1 MASRSVSARLS
12 RASSLLWTLL
22 LFASIGAFGCAQKSD
37 HTPQNEQMPSALHHK
52 PVVYTVNY
60 PLSYFAE
67 RIGGQG
73 IEVVFPTPAGLDPA
87 FWNPAAEDVLRYQS
101 ADLILLN
108 GADYA
113 KWVER
118 ATLPPEKLVDT
129 SASFADSFIVIPNAI
144 THSHGPSGKHSHAG
158 TVFTTWIDF
167 TQANRQARAVYE
179 AFIAHGFAD
188 SLLLRR
194 NFDAL
199 QRDLLELDSGLRA
212 LTRGHAGDTLFVSH
226 PIYQYF
232 ARRYDLNLISMLW
245 EPGEYPDQEQWDH
258 LAELQQKRTAKW
270 MIWEGEPL
278 PASQRKLLQM
288 AIRSVVFDPCANR
301 PSEGDFLSVMR
312 ANLENLRAV
321 FSD

>member
-1 MASRSVSARLS
+1 MSSRGVSARLR
-12 RASSLLWTLL
+12 RAGNLLCAMLVL
-22 LFASIGAFGCAQKSD
+22 ASMNAAGCAQKGD
-37 HTPQNEQMPSALHHK
+37 HTRQSEQSPSPLHHK

-73 IEVVFPTPAGLDPA
+73 IEVIFPTPEGLDPA
-87 FWNPAAEDVLRYQS
+87 FWNPTAEEVLRYQS

-113 KWVER
+113 KWVKR

-167 TQANRQARAVYE
+167 SQANRQAKAVYE
-179 AFIAHGFAD
+179 AFVAHDFAD

-194 NFDAL
+194 NYESL
-199 QRDLLELDSGLRA
+199 QQDLLDLDSSLRS
-212 LTRGHAGDTLFVSH
+212 LMQGHRGETLFASH
-226 PIYQYF
+226 PIFQYLG
-232 ARRYDLNLISMLW
+232 RRYGLNLIAMLW
-245 EPGEYPDQEQWDH
+245 EPGEFPSQEQWDH
-258 LAELQQKRTAKW
+258 LTELQQKQNAGW
-270 MIWEGEPL
+270 LIWEGEPL
-278 PASQRKLLQM
+278 PASKRKLLQM
-288 AIRSVVFDPCANR
+288 GIQSVVFDPCANR
-301 PSEGDFLSVMR
+301 PAEGDFLSVMR
-312 ANLENLRAV
+312 ANVENMRAV
-321 FSD
+321 R

>member
-1 MASRSVSARLS
+1 M
-12 RASSLLWTLL
+12 
-22 LFASIGAFGCAQKSD
+22 ASIGGSFKVRRTSALLWALLTLALVFADGCAQKGSD
-37 HTPQNEQMPSALHHK
+37 SKQSETTPSLRHGR

-73 IEVVFPTPAGLDPA
+73 IEVDLPTPADLDPA
-87 FWNPAAEDVLRYQS
+87 FWVPTAEEVLRYQS

-113 KWVER
+113 KWVKR

-167 TQANRQARAVYE
+167 SQASEQARAIYE
-179 AFIAHGFAD
+179 AFLAHDIAD

-194 NFDAL
+194 NFEAL
-199 QRDLLELDSGLRA
+199 ERDLLDLDSSLR
-212 LTRGHAGDTLFVSH
+212 TVTQGHHGQTLFASH
-226 PIYQYF
+226 PIFQYF
-232 ARRYDLNLISMLW
+232 ARRYGLNLVAVLW
-245 EPGEYPDQEQWDH
+245 EPGEFPSQKQWDH
-258 LAELQQKRTAKW
+258 LAELQKKNAASW

-278 PASQRKLLQM
+278 PASKRRLLQM
-288 AIRSVVFDPCANR
+288 GIHSVVFDPCANR
-301 PSEGDFLSVMR
+301 PVHGDFLSVMR
-312 ANLENLRAV
+312 ANLEGLRAAL
-321 FSD
+321 